1 MANTLCFS
9 GKSQMRNQK
18 NKASEPHSLNLTFLV
33 KIGGREKLQVE
44 RVWRSFQKQL
54 REGRGHR
61 EGME

>member
-1 MANTLCFS
+1 
-9 GKSQMRNQK
+9 MRNQK